1 MDVTDLKEIKPR
13 AMTFTEFEE
22 YCDFLEENAKQEKE
36 ETGINKDAAML
47 KAKNRLSKWVMEHI
61 YNIDVAKLKCSWMT
75 ITKFVDQT
83 ETLTMKS
90 ELDDEKNS
98 ETSGNGESEAAQ
110 DFAKLAEK
118 PLNNGAE
125 N

>member
-1 MDVTDLKEIKPR
+1 
-13 AMTFTEFEE
+13 MTFTEFEE
-22 YCDFLEENAKQEKE
+22 YCDFLEENEKQEKE

-47 KAKNRLSKWVMEHI
+47 KAKNRLSKWVMQHI

-83 ETLTMKS
+83 EKLTMKS
-90 ELDDEKNS
+90 ELEDEKNS
-98 ETSGNGESEAAQ
+98 EKSGNGESEAVQ
-110 DFAKLAEK
+110 DSAKLAEK